1 MENIRSWLAL
11 KYLPGVGDCLYKN
24 LLEGFG
30 SPARVFAASEEALSR
45 VEGISRRALEAI
57 LAGPPSVAVNAELTR
72 VQQHG
77 CRIIPYSHEDYPSL
91 LREISDPPPL
101 LYVMGRLGGSV
112 PAVSIVGSRKA
123 TRYGRDMARR
133 LASDLAGQGIAV
145 VSGLAR
151 GIDTAAHEGAVS
163 AGGQTIAVLGSG
175 LSVLYPA
182 ENRRLADRIAECG
195 AVVSE
200 FSMQEEPNAYNF
212 PRRNRIISGM
222 CLGTVVIE
230 AAAKSGSLI
239 TARLAGEQGRE
250 VFAVPGSINSRTSQ
264 GPHNLLKQ
272 GAKLVAS
279 AEDVIEEFPYL
290 FLKSHENRDKDPNG
304 NSRGELTDEE
314 TRVYE
319 LLEPYPVH
327 IDRLQAML
335 GMDVGRIAA
344 VLLNLEIKGLA
355 VQLPGKYFATHGEVS

>member
-1 MENIRSWLAL
+1 MENIRPWLAL
-11 KYLPGVGDCLYKN
+11 KYVPGVGDCLYKN
-24 LLEGFG
+24 LLERFG
-30 SPARVFAASEEALSR
+30 SPALVFKASGEELSA
-45 VEGISRRALEAI
+45 VEGISRRAAEAI
-57 LAGPPSVAVNAELTR
+57 MAGPPSVAVNAELCR
-72 VQQHG
+72 VRQHG
-77 CRIIPYSHEDYPSL
+77 CRIIPYSHEDYPPL
-91 LREISDPPPL
+91 LREIPDPPPL
-101 LYVMGRLGGSV
+101 LYVTGRLAGSM

-123 TRYGRDMARR
+123 TRYGKDMARS
-133 LASDLAGQGIAV
+133 LASDLAGRGIAV

-163 AGGQTIAVLGSG
+163 AAGQTVAVLGSG
-175 LSVLYPA
+175 LSMLYPA
-182 ENRRLADRIAECG
+182 ENRRLAERISECG

-212 PRRNRIISGM
+212 PKRNRIISGM
-222 CLGTVVIE
+222 CHGTVVVE

-250 VFAVPGSINSRTSQ
+250 VFAVPGNINSRTSQ
-264 GPHNLLKQ
+264 GAHNLLKQ
-272 GAKLVAS
+272 GARLVTS
-279 AEDVIEEFPYL
+279 AEDVIEEFPHL
-290 FLKSHENRDKDPNG
+290 FLKSQEIRDRDPNG

-327 IDRLQAML
+327 IDWLQSRL
-335 GMDVGRIAA
+335 GMDTGRIAA

-355 VQLPGKYFATHGEVS
+355 VQLPGKYFATHGEIS